1 MKKLILLSILLVSFS
16 ASSDKH
22 LYKINMSETN
32 TGSTI
37 LVGDYESSGES
48 VVYPKC
54 GVSDIRITFDQL
66 RTKIENGEDVT
77 TVCTD
82 AITSMYDLFYEIENF
97 SQDISNWD
105 VSNVT
110 EMDWMFEYTINFSAN
125 MSGFQAQA
133 KDTRFENSFYVIHF
147 NQELTFS
154 GYDSIMSQEKRK
166 GNLITLLSSH
176 LLITDLNN
184 ELNKHAQMYNSRYKV
199 IKTHQSYN
207 RIYEIK

>member
-1 MKKLILLSILLVSFS
+1 MITVFNKQLQDMRFHLDINAMAASNFCDLGS
-16 ASSDKH
+16 A
-22 LYKINMSETN
+22 L
-32 TGSTI
+32 
-37 LVGDYESSGES
+37 
-48 VVYPKC
+48 
-54 GVSDIRITFDQL
+54 
-66 RTKIENGEDVT
+66 
-77 TVCTD
+77 
-82 AITSMYDLFYEIENF
+82 
-97 SQDISNWD
+97 
-105 VSNVT
+105 
-110 EMDWMFEYTINFSAN
+110 
-125 MSGFQAQA
+125 GFQAQA